1 MIRRQTIEKQRT
13 TYPKSGRR
21 ASSKINWENTRNS
34 SPKKHRRRIFQ
45 HRTKGR
51 TNKLG
56 GCFDKCS
63 IQMKP
68 AIIEHPAC
76 NCRIIH
82 HQHITAY
89 YTDSLEAMPAAAD
102 RFENIKTFGRTA
114 ATASA
119 NGKFTDHDRN
129 PHKQQE
135 CQINQDKCSP
145 AKLAAEIRKLP
156 NIPDANS
163 TAGTN
168 QDKSQ
173 SGTKRFRSKIFFQ
186 TQKIPH
192 FKLKLY
198 YIKTVLL

>member
-34 SPKKHRRRIFQ
+34 SQKKHRRRIFQ
-45 HRTKGR
+45 HRAKGCP
-51 TNKLG
+51 NKLG
-56 GCFDKCS
+56 RCSDKCS

-102 RFENIKTFGRTA
+102 RFENIKTFGRA
-114 ATASA
+114 AAAASA
-119 NGKFTDHDRN
+119 DSKFTDHDRN
-129 PHKQQE
+129 PHNQE
-135 CQINQDKCSP
+135 EQQINQNKSGP
-145 AKLAAEIRKLP
+145 AELAAEIRKLP

-168 QDKSQ
+168 QDKPQ
-173 SGTKRFRSKIFFQ
+173 TGTKRFRSKIFFRHKSTSFQ
-186 TQKIPH
+186 TK
-192 FKLKLY
+192 
-198 YIKTVLL
+198 